1 MYFMCHLTLRDH
13 IVERACEHMG
23 GNSLC
28 FVTTLTNLVII
39 SIVMV
44 EISFQFDM
52 WPSVNTR
59 LKGYV
64 NLFVEARHGETP
76 SCHA

>member
-44 EISFQFDM
+44 EICF
-52 WPSVNTR
+52 
-59 LKGYV
+59 
-64 NLFVEARHGETP
+64 
-76 SCHA
+76 